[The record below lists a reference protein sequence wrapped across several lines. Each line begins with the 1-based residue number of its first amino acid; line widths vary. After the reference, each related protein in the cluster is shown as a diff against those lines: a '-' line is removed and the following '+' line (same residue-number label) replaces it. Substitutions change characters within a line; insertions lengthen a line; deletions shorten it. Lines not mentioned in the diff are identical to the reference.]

1 MLRVTLTLLW
11 QRDVPVVGL
20 GTASAVS
27 GARGGQELPRTTSQS
42 LGWVMQCPALSSQLP
57 GLGFL
62 QASLLT
68 IHTFK
73 ESSAAPF
80 FPIVFLAP

>member
-1 MLRVTLTLLW
+1 MSLW
-11 QRDVPVVGL
+11 WGWAQPVLSQEPGGL
-20 GTASAVS
+20 GAL
-27 GARGGQELPRTTSQS
+27 QDHSQS
-42 LGWVMQCPALSSQLP
+42 LGWAMQCPALSSQLP